1 MKSQARFESPLLF
14 PAHEADDLC
23 CYGKGGERELGDVG
37 GFLEGG
43 EVVIA
48 SGVGG
53 RGRWGRRSGTEAEAN
68 CHMKDNENANVG
80 LGYCT
85 TT

>member
-1 MKSQARFESPLLF
+1 MGEATGAR
-14 PAHEADDLC
+14 
-23 CYGKGGERELGDVG
+23 GGEGRRGEWRGGDGAGEGGDVG
-37 GFLEGG
+37 GRLFKGG

-68 CHMKDNENANVG
+68 CHMKDNENANVC
-80 LGYCT
+80 LGYRT
-85 TT
+85 T